1 MRTMTE
7 AALEKYAKK
16 ECKKHGIANYK
27 FTSPAKRGVPDQL
40 WVHCSR
46 VVFVELKTPAKTG
59 RLSPLQ
65 IHELNRLVEQ
75 GAEIYV
81 IDEYEQID
89 ELINFIRSNRRPETC
104 GRSPLRIRPYIS
116 YS

>member
-1 MRTMTE
+1 MRTLTE
-7 AALEKYAKK
+7 AALEKYSKK
-16 ECKKHGIANYK
+16 ECKKAGIANYK

-40 WVHCSR
+40 WIFCSR

-65 IHELNRLVEQ
+65 IHELNILIEQ

-89 ELINFIRSNRRPETC
+89 ELIELIRSNRRPETS
-104 GRSPLRIRPYIS
+104 GRSSLRIRPYIS